1 MRSAGSRRAFPKL
14 EITMLGP
21 IFILVGA
28 AMFAIWLFLRKKAM
42 ATGQWPSTRGRV
54 VASDVYLHRGTEG
67 PGTEEVRVTYDYAVA
82 GATLHGH
89 RISMGGSGS
98 GSIKAQFAR
107 YQPGAEVDVFYDP
120 NKPASAVLER
130 KLPGKLLVLPIVGT
144 FFLVAGAW
152 IWVIL

>member
-1 MRSAGSRRAFPKL
+1 
-14 EITMLGP
+14 MLGP